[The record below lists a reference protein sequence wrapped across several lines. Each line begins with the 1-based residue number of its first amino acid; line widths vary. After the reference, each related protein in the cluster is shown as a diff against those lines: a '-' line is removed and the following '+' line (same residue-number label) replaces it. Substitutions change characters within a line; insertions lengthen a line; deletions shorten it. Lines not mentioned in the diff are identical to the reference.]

1 VVTDEAAL
9 EAELDDPAETA
20 EPAAAPAPI
29 GVKRRP
35 GAGPAR
41 RPRSGA
47 G

>member
-1 VVTDEAAL
+1 M

-29 GVKRRP
+29 GAKRRT
-35 GAGPAR
+35 GANPAR
-41 RPRSGA
+41 RPRSGGNGA